1 MYVIYI
7 FIQKGVV
14 AAVKYFTGGPLCT
27 EEERENNIAQIYSD
41 VRLELNKL
49 ILLDHPNII
58 KCIGFCVSSLS
69 FAMEW
74 APLGSIKVLLESYKS
89 TGYCLCPE
97 SLIITMEQ
105 VLMSYYRYI
114 HIRCLIHP
122 FCNTTGISS
131 ISIPSY

>member
-1 MYVIYI
+1 M
-7 FIQKGVV
+7 V
-14 AAVKYFTGGPLCT
+14 AAVKTFTGGLLCT
-27 EEERENNIAQIYSD
+27 EDERENNIAQIYSD

-74 APLGSIKVLLESYKS
+74 APLGNVKTLLESYRS

-97 SLIITMEQ
+97 SLVISMKQ
-105 VLMSYYRYI
+105 VLTRV
-114 HIRCLIHP
+114 H
-122 FCNTTGISS
+122 NTYTEESTLLS
-131 ISIPSY
+131 NKVA